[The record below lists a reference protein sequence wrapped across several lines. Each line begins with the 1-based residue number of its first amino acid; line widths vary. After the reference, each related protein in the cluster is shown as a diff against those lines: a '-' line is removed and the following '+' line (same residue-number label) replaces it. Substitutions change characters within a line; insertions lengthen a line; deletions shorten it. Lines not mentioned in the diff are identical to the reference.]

1 MYSIYKITNIQNN
14 KIYVGQTIKSLKSRL
29 TQHIYCA
36 EHGLNTKFSNAIRK
50 YGKDNFIIEKID
62 CANNKEEADVKEI
75 YWIKKL
81 KSRNRNIGY
90 NSTNGGDGGNTYVDK
105 TESEMKEISKKISIK
120 LSGEN
125 NGKHRTI
132 YVKNVLTNEVQRYGS
147 IADFC
152 KMFTPRIEKEE
163 VIKRLNFAESYN
175 IQSLFEN
182 IYIFSNTTEFSPY
195 TNFQTKKGETPRKV
209 TNLSTGEVFY
219 CICLRESVKHFNLK
233 NKRSLKSKN
242 FKIEKYWEIS

>member
-1 MYSIYKITNIQNN
+1 
-14 KIYVGQTIKSLKSRL
+14 
-29 TQHIYCA
+29 
-36 EHGLNTKFSNAIRK
+36 
-50 YGKDNFIIEKID
+50 
-62 CANNKEEADVKEI
+62 
-75 YWIKKL
+75 
-81 KSRNRNIGY
+81 
-90 NSTNGGDGGNTYVDK
+90 
-105 TESEMKEISKKISIK
+105 MKEISKKISIK

-125 NGKHRTI
+125 NGNHRTI

-152 KMFTPRIEKEE
+152 KMFTPRIEEEE